1 MTSTCETEKN
11 INYNSIKNINYN
23 SNFLCTYKSLNEDY
37 YRNLCYQIQL
47 LQAFNMNK
55 YEDFMLSKNIEKLYY
70 CLKDYYEID
79 IILLALK
86 ENYKNTNMAF
96 FIQDKDDALFQLLLS
111 YEYFDIFHK
120 CLINYIKDK
129 KQKTDVSIKNIN
141 KKYFDELK
149 ESIISEQSI

>member
-1 MTSTCETEKN
+1 MTSTCETAKN

-23 SNFLCTYKSLNEDY
+23 YEFLCTYKSLDEDY

-55 YEDFMLSKNIEKLYY
+55 YEDFILSKNIEKLYY

-79 IILLALK
+79 IILLSLK

-96 FIQDKDDALFQLLLS
+96 FIENNVLALFQLLLS

-129 KQKTDVSIKNIN
+129 KQKTDISIKNIN

>member
-1 MTSTCETEKN
+1 MTSNHNTLEN
-11 INYNSIKNINYN
+11 INYNCD
-23 SNFLCTYKSLNEDY
+23 FLCTYKSLDEDY

-55 YEDFMLSKNIEKLYY
+55 YEDFILSKYIEKLYY
-70 CLKDYYEID
+70 YLKDYYEID

-96 FIQDKDDALFQLLLS
+96 FIENNMLALFQLLLS